1 MTSFDDHTTPEL
13 IAEIERR
20 TNAERPDALA
30 LSHIRAQGLD
40 EQVYDYANKYINGLA
55 EKGYVDDALEQYIF
69 EAVMEMVFGKN
80 VWDFI
85 NKAQ

>member
-1 MTSFDDHTTPEL
+1 MSSFDDHTTPEL

-20 TNAERPDALA
+20 TNAERPAALA
-30 LSHIRAQGLD
+30 LAHVRAQGLD
-40 EQVYDYANKYINGLA
+40 IRVYEYANKYIDELA
-55 EKGYVDDALEQYIF
+55 EKGWVDDDLEHYIF

-85 NKAQ
+85 NKAR

>member
-1 MTSFDDHTTPEL
+1 MSSFDEHTTLEL

-20 TNAERPDALA
+20 TAAERPDALA

-40 EQVYDYANKYINGLA
+40 SQVYDYANKYINDLA
-55 EKGYVDDALEQYIF
+55 EKGYVDDDLEHYIF
-69 EAVMEMVFGKN
+69 EAVMTMVFGKN

-85 NKAQ
+85 NKAL